1 MAAAETHP
9 AGAPRLIGLDW
20 GSSSLRAYLIGG
32 DGSVLQHRGNDS
44 GASRL
49 QGDKPGFESALRG
62 LIGDWLSDQAGLPIV
77 ACGMVGSAHGWKEA
91 PYAFCPLALDD
102 LQQQAVTVQG
112 SVQASDRLQVRI
124 VPGIAQ
130 RPHGGV
136 PDVMR
141 GEETQVAGLLATNPS
156 LAEQAL
162 VIMPGTHSKWVTLRD
177 GRMLSFT
184 TRMTGEVF
192 ALLRSQSV
200 LARLIEPADDFYA
213 EAFDQ
218 GVAHGSR
225 DHGTDL
231 LGRLFSVRTRGLFEE
246 LPPSALAD
254 YLSGL
259 LIGSEVAAGLADVA
273 SQAKHVAIVLVGE
286 AALCDRYQRA
296 LRNLGQEAGVAQGN
310 PAVAGLWRMA
320 ERAGW

>member
-1 MAAAETHP
+1 MATAENHAT
-9 AGAPRLIGLDW
+9 GTPRLIGLDW

-32 DGSVLQHRGNDS
+32 DGSVLQQRGNDS

-49 QGDKPGFESALRG
+49 QGDKPGFEAALRG
-62 LIGDWLSDQAGLPIV
+62 LISDWLSDHASLPIV

-91 PYAFCPLALDD
+91 PYAFCPVALDD
-102 LQQQAVTVQG
+102 LQQQAVTVQ
-112 SVQASDRLQVRI
+112 ASDGLQVRI

-130 RPHGGV
+130 RPAGGG

-141 GEETQVAGLLATNPS
+141 GEETQVAGLLATHPL

-162 VIMPGTHSKWVTLRD
+162 VVMPGTHSKWVTLQD

-200 LARLIEPADDFYA
+200 LARLIEPADTFNA

-218 GVAHGSR
+218 GVQHGSR
-225 DHGTDL
+225 DHGADL
-231 LGRLFSVRTRGLFEE
+231 LGRLFSVRTRGLFDE
-246 LPPSALAD
+246 LPSSALAD

-273 SQAKHVAIVLVGE
+273 DRVQHVAIVLVGE
-286 AALCDRYQRA
+286 AALCDRYQRV
-296 LRNLGQEAGVAQGN
+296 LRSLGHETRVAQGN